1 LVEAFFWGSIAASTL
16 LLGSLVA
23 LRFSISTRTLG
34 LLTGFGSGAL
44 ISAVAYELVLEA
56 TEASSDQIW
65 VVLGF
70 GAGTLT
76 FFAAD
81 TLLTGNASEPP
92 TDSAAMAKGVVV
104 GSVLDGIPEATVLGI
119 SVAAGG
125 GVSLAMLVSVLLSN
139 FPEGVMAT
147 NGMARAGIS
156 RIRILMTWFSIA
168 LLSGIAATVGYS
180 LADVGANFVA
190 FTLALAGGAVITMV
204 ADSMLPEAYKDTGLL
219 TGPAV
224 ALGFAVAFAV
234 HAMA

>member
-1 LVEAFFWGSIAASTL
+1 
-16 LLGSLVA
+16 
-23 LRFSISTRTLG
+23 
-34 LLTGFGSGAL
+34 
-44 ISAVAYELVLEA
+44 
-56 TEASSDQIW
+56 
-65 VVLGF
+65 
-70 GAGTLT
+70 
-76 FFAAD
+76 
-81 TLLTGNASEPP
+81 
-92 TDSAAMAKGVVV
+92 MAKGVVV